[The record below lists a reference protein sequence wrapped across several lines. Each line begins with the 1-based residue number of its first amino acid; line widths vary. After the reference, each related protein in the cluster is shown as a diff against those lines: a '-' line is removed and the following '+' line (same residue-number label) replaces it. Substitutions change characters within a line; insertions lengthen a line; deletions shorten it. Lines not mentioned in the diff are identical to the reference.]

1 MDGSE
6 GLLRRIEGYAPQ
18 MIEAQ
23 RQLVAI
29 PALGPVNGGQG
40 ELAKALVV
48 EGWLKELG
56 LETFRVDAP
65 DQRVESGIRPNVLG
79 VLPGGDGPRAWVLGH
94 TDVVPEGERGLWS
107 SDPWQLRVEG
117 DLIYG
122 RGVQD
127 NHAALVSSLFALQA
141 LKEEGLEP
149 PGDAGFIAV
158 ADEETGSGYG
168 LDYLLNQRPELFSP
182 SDLIVVPDAGEPDG
196 LFIEVAEKS
205 LLWLKVT
212 VTGKQVHGSTPH
224 KGVNALYASARMMV
238 ATRGLAAGLG
248 GEDPLFDPMV
258 TTCEPTRKEA
268 GVSNINTVPGV
279 DVFYVDCRIL
289 PGLPV
294 ESALAAFRGEF
305 EAIAAEEGASVQ
317 VEPVMSLQAPPA
329 TDPQAPVVRA
339 LSRAISRV
347 HGAEPKVGG
356 VGGGTVAAFFR
367 QRGLPVAVW
376 STCEHSVHQP
386 DEFARVS
393 SMVADAKVF
402 ALLYAGLA

>member
-1 MDGSE
+1 MEASQE
-6 GLLRRIEGYAPQ
+6 IIKRIEEYAPR
-18 MIEAQ
+18 MIQAQ
-23 RQLVAI
+23 RELVAL

-40 ELAKALVV
+40 ELAKTLLVQ
-48 EGWLKELG
+48 GWLEQLG
-56 LETFRVDAP
+56 LKLTRVDAP
-65 DQRVESGIRPNVLG
+65 DDRVDSGIRPNLLA
-79 VLPGGDGPRAWVLGH
+79 VLPGGGGPRAWVLGH
-94 TDVVPEGERGLWS
+94 TDVVPEGERELWS
-107 SDPWQLRVEG
+107 SDPWTLRVEG

-127 NHAALVSSLFALQA
+127 NHAAIVSSFFALKA
-141 LKEEGLEP
+141 IKELGITP

-168 LDYLLNQRPELFSP
+168 LDYVLNQKPELFAP
-182 SDLIVVPDAGEPDG
+182 EDLIIVPDAGEPDG

-205 LLWLKVT
+205 LMWLKVT

-224 KGVNALYASARMMV
+224 KGVNALYTAARMMV
-238 ATRGLAAGLG
+238 LTRELARRLG

-268 GVSNINTVPGV
+268 GVSNINTVPGR
-279 DVFYVDCRIL
+279 DVFYIDGRIL
-289 PGLPV
+289 PGIPL
-294 ESALAAFRGEF
+294 EEALALFRSEF
-305 EAIAAEEGASVQ
+305 EAIAAQEGATVTI
-317 VEPVMSLQAPPA
+317 EPAMYLQAPPA
-329 TDPQAPVVRA
+329 TDPEAPVVRA
-339 LSRAISRV
+339 LSRAIRRV

-386 DEFARVS
+386 DEFAKVS
-393 SMVADAKVF
+393 SMVADAKVL
-402 ALLYAGLA
+402 ALIYAGLA

>member
-1 MDGSE
+1 MSDSE
-6 GLLRRIEGYAPQ
+6 RLLERIEGYGPA

-48 EGWLKELG
+48 QEWLEELG
-56 LETFRVDAP
+56 LDITRVDAP
-65 DQRVESGIRPNVLG
+65 DERVESGIRPNLLG
-79 VLPGGDGPRAWVLGH
+79 VLPGGGGPRAWVLGH
-94 TDVVPEGERGLWS
+94 TDVVPEGERELWS
-107 SDPWQLRVEG
+107 SDPWELRVEG

-127 NHAALVSSLFALQA
+127 NHAAIVASFFALKA
-141 LKEEGLEP
+141 LKEEGVTP
-149 PGDAGFIAV
+149 PGDAGIIAV
-158 ADEETGSGYG
+158 ADEETGSGKG
-168 LDYLLNQRPELFSP
+168 LDYLLAQRPELFAP
-182 SDLIVVPDAGEPDG
+182 EDLIVVPDAGEPDG

-205 LLWLKVT
+205 ILWLKVT
-212 VTGKQVHGSTPH
+212 VLGKQVHGSTPH
-224 KGVNALYASARMMV
+224 KGVNALYTAARMMV
-238 ATRGLAAGLG
+238 ATPGMAARLG

-268 GVSNINTVPGV
+268 GVSNINTVPGR

-289 PGLPV
+289 PGNSV
-294 ESALAAFRGEF
+294 DDALELFRSEF
-305 EAIAAEEGASVQ
+305 GAIAAEEGATVE

-329 TDPQAPVVRA
+329 TDPGAPVVKA
-339 LSRAISRV
+339 LERAIGRV
-347 HGAEPKVGG
+347 HGAAPKVGG

-367 QRGLPVAVW
+367 QRDLPVAVW

-386 DEFARVS
+386 DEFTRVS
-393 SMVADAKVF
+393 SMIADAKVF
-402 ALLYAGLA
+402 ALIYAGLA